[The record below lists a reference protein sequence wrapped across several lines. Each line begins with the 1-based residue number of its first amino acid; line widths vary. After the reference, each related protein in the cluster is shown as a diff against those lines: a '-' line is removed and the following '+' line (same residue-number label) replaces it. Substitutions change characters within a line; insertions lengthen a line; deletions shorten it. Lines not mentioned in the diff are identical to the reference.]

1 MESVLA
7 RDAEKNV
14 EFTRNYIEAQYNTI
28 ETFKEELLVLKKE
41 ELSDLTDVL
50 FVRLE
55 QVRNMYKSGQ
65 ITKDDALVEMIEII
79 QSTNYRN
86 NERSFWI
93 QTDEVIP
100 RMVYYSDDIS
110 LNGQL
115 LNLEVFEV
123 VKDTNENLFYA
134 AKRIS
139 MSSKDGFIDYVWTNS
154 DDTVNKYA
162 FVRSIE
168 ELGWIFGM
176 SFVQDEINDSIDSLI
191 GSSIDAL
198 TKINTDSSNREG
210 YFFIFDSNYDVI
222 VHPLLQGMN
231 ISHLLNPLTD
241 NSIADELIAVS
252 DIEGGYLE
260 YIWDS
265 PRDPGNYIY
274 PKTAV
279 VTYFEPFDWYIASTY
294 YTEEF
299 GSQLNQVVTE
309 ILSAAVFIVL
319 ISGILTYWIGSTLTA
334 PLSKLVEKIKS
345 FDYDNLPEQLE
356 TIGISEIA
364 TLTDSMNQMISSI
377 KASQRDLLDS
387 HIQIK
392 SIMDSATKIAIIS
405 TDTKGYI
412 TSFNVGAENMLGY
425 RTDDILYKKTPMLFH
440 SIDEV
445 KDRAKELSRI
455 YGRKIDGFDTFT
467 TVPNDKGFEEREWS
481 YITSDHKIL
490 TVNLIVTCMYDSQG
504 KAFGYLGLASNI
516 SVRKEM
522 EEKLRKRTEELGNA
536 IKNLMVH
543 EEHLEDMV
551 RERTIKLEESLE
563 TIQSTQ
569 NQLIESEKMALLGS
583 LVAGVAHEINTPVG
597 IGVTLSSSLE
607 DRTKKLKKLLED
619 KKLTKKHIDDYIELA
634 LEVSGMMYR
643 TMTQAGDLIQSFKL
657 VAVDQSV
664 ENRRVFNLNEY
675 VGDIINS
682 LGSKFSRANVDIVVE
697 SDKEIMIDSYPGA
710 FYQVFTNLMM
720 NSLRHGFDG
729 IEPGQITIKL
739 EENEETVIIDFSD
752 NGRGISEENMKKIF
766 EPFYTTKRSEGGT
779 GLGLNIVNNL
789 IYQKLKGTIKCD
801 SQEGKGVHFEIQ
813 IPKKFI

>member
-1 MESVLA
+1 
-7 RDAEKNV
+7 
-14 EFTRNYIEAQYNTI
+14 
-28 ETFKEELLVLKKE
+28 LKKE

-55 QVRNMYKSGQ
+55 QVRNLYKSGQ
-65 ITKDDALVEMIEII
+65 MTKNDAQVEMIEII
-79 QSTNYRN
+79 QSINYRN
-86 NERSFWI
+86 SERSFWI
-93 QTDEVIP
+93 QTDEEIP
-100 RMVYYSDDIS
+100 RMVYYSEDLS
-110 LNGQL
+110 LNGHL
-115 LNLEVFEV
+115 LGAQDYEV
-123 VKDTNENLFYA
+123 VIDTNENLFFA

-139 MSSKDGFIDYVWTNS
+139 NASTDGFIDYVWPS
-154 DDTVNKYA
+154 DENTVNKYA
-162 FVRSIE
+162 YVRSLE
-168 ELGWIFGM
+168 EFGWVFGM
-176 SFVQDEINDSIDSLI
+176 SFEQDEINDSIDSLI
-191 GSSIDAL
+191 DSSIDAL
-198 TKINTDSSNREG
+198 TNINTESSSREG
-210 YFFIFDSNYDVI
+210 YFFIFDSNYDVM

-241 NSIADELIAVS
+241 KSIADELIAVS

-260 YIWDS
+260 YLWDR
-265 PRDPGNYIY
+265 PTDPGNYIY

-294 YTEEF
+294 YTEEL

-309 ILSAAVFIVL
+309 ILSASLFIVL
-319 ISGILTYWIGSTLTA
+319 ISGLLTYWIGSTLTA
-334 PLSKLVEKIKS
+334 PLSKLVDKIKS
-345 FDYDNLPEQLE
+345 FDYDNLPDQLE
-356 TIGISEIA
+356 TVGTSEIA

-377 KASQRDLLDS
+377 KASQRELLDS
-387 HIQIK
+387 HTQIK

-405 TDTKGYI
+405 TDTEGYI

-425 RTDDILYKKTPMLFH
+425 RADDILYKKTPMLFH

-445 KDRAKELSRI
+445 KDRSEELTAI

-467 TVPNDKGFEEREWS
+467 TVPNDEGYEEREWS
-481 YITSDHKIL
+481 YITSEHKIL

-522 EEKLRKRTEELGNA
+522 EEKLRKRTEELGSA
-536 IKNLMVH
+536 IKNLLVH

-551 RERTIKLEESLE
+551 RERTIKLEESLA

-619 KKLTKKHIDDYIELA
+619 KKLTKKHIDEYIELA

-682 LGSKFSRANVDIVVE
+682 LGSKFSRANVDIHVE
-697 SDKEIMIDSYPGA
+697 SDKEIMIDSYPGS

-739 EENEETVIIDFSD
+739 DENEDMIVIDFSD
-752 NGRGISEENMKKIF
+752 NGCGISEENMKKIF

-801 SQEGKGVHFEIQ
+801 SQEGKGTHFEIQ
-813 IPKKFI
+813 IPKEFI